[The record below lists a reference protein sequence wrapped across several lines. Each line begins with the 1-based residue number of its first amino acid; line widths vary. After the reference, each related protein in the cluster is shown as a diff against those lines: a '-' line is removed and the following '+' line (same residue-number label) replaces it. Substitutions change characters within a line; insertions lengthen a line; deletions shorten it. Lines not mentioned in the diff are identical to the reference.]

1 MNNQMFNNG
10 GMGGQNMMQMIQQ
23 LKQNPMQFL
32 GRSKFNIPQNMMND
46 PQAIVNHLVSS
57 GQVPQEQMNNYYQM
71 VFGNNRR

>member
-23 LKQNPMQFL
+23 LKQNPMQLL

-46 PQAIVNHLVSS
+46 PQAMVQHLVSS
-57 GQVPQEQMNNYYQM
+57 GQVPQEQMNSYYQM

>member
-1 MNNQMFNNG
+1 MNNPMFNRG
-10 GMGGQNMMQMIQQ
+10 GMSGQGMTQMIQQ
-23 LKQNPMQFL
+23 VKQNPMQFL

>member
-1 MNNQMFNNG
+1 MNNPMFNRG

-32 GRSKFNIPQNMMND
+32 GRSQFNIPQNMMND

>member
-1 MNNQMFNNG
+1 MNNHMFNRG
-10 GMGGQNMMQMIQQ
+10 GMGGQGMAQMIQQ
-23 LKQNPMQFL
+23 VKQNPMQFL

>member
-1 MNNQMFNNG
+1 MNNPMFNRG
-10 GMGGQNMMQMIQQ
+10 GMGGQGMAQMIQQ
-23 LKQNPMQFL
+23 VKQNPMQFI

-46 PQAIVNHLVSS
+46 PQAMVQHLVSS